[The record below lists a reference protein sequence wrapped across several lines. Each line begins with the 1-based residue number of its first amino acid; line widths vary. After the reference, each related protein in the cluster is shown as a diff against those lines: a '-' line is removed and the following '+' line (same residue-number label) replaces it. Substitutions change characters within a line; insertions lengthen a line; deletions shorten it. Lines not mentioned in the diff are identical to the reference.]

1 MKKNVIDGG
10 LKLYSHIGIV
20 VDYGVNKLL
29 LLLLLC
35 LQVVV
40 LPFFNKYIYII
51 KRF

>member
-20 VDYGVNKLL
+20 VDNGVNKL

-40 LPFFNKYIYII
+40 LPFFNKYICII